1 MRVVGSHK
9 VKVNP
14 APLLLDGKELPYV
27 DSLVHLGHTLSKDG
41 RMTADTKNKRMGYIA
56 KFNEVKETYKFLDP
70 KELQE
75 VILTYCSAFYGSNL
89 WDLTA
94 NETQKVSNLWNLSV
108 RDIYNLPRTAR
119 TYLIENMCSI
129 HYGFRL
135 DILSRFQK
143 FAKSLFKCPI
153 GPVRTLATMLR
164 TDVRSVF
171 GQNLA
176 FIAKEAGIDPQRD
189 SPSLYRNKKEWGIV
203 P

>member
-1 MRVVGSHK
+1 MRSRKH
-9 VKVNP
+9 
-14 APLLLDGKELPYV
+14 
-27 DSLVHLGHTLSKDG
+27 
-41 RMTADTKNKRMGYIA
+41 I
-56 KFNEVKETYKFLDP
+56 KFNEVKETYKFLCP

-75 VILTYCSAFYGSNL
+75 VILTHCSAFYGSNL

-129 HYGFRL
+129 HHGFRL

-176 FIAKEAGIDPQRD
+176 FIAKEARIDPLATSRKD
-189 SPSLYRNKKEWGIV
+189 LIRKLFKRREPPTGDEFIIDVVCELYKGLQMENSDQEREEIIEMIYIISSS
-203 P
+203 